1 MFVCFLPTT
10 PQIFS
15 NIALMRTA
23 QEGFCNKW
31 WQVPRI
37 GLNSKKAAQKNTTK
51 PKSKWKCEKKF
62 RSKCFSW
69 NLVIFLSKKR
79 EYVACFLFYFLQLC
93 EISHLKKGW
102 FQHVPKNIKGCFIFW
117 LSYLVSQIWLN
128 LLVDWLLLLPHK
140 KMEKTT
146 IATYQ
151 KNSY

>member
-1 MFVCFLPTT
+1 MTEILQILIRIKKKVVMGLHMFQLVGFFFLGFVCLFVSSPTT
-10 PQIFS
+10 PQFFS

-37 GLNSKKAAQKNTTK
+37 GLNSKKAAQNTTK
-51 PKSKWKCEKKF
+51 PKSKWKCDKKF

-93 EISHLKKGW
+93 EISHPKKGW
-102 FQHVPKNIKGCFIFW
+102 FQHVSKNMEGCFIF
-117 LSYLVSQIWLN
+117 LAFVS
-128 LLVDWLLLLPHK
+128 
-140 KMEKTT
+140 
-146 IATYQ
+146 
-151 KNSY
+151 S